1 MIQMYLLT
9 EHKEINRLTEQMCD
23 CCGGR
28 DSQGVWDG
36 RVHTATFNTENQQ
49 GCTLQ
54 HMLQCYAAAW
64 MGGEFGGEQIHAYVW
79 LRLFAVLLKLSQH
92 CSSAILQN
100 KIKRFCFIFLNC
112 TGKNSLERKVKDK
125 TSGEDCSWERE
136 GGNSSQKSFRN
147 SRNLFLSWVQVKC
160 TGLLGT
166 LSSSF

>member
-9 EHKEINRLTEQMCD
+9 EHKEIHRLTEQMCD

-64 MGGEFGGEQIHAYVW
+64 MGGEFGGEQMYVYAW
-79 LRLFAVLLKLSQH
+79 LTPFTVNYHNTVNRL
-92 CSSAILQN
+92 CSKVQ
-100 KIKRFCFIFLNC
+100 KIKKIQNLD
-112 TGKNSLERKVKDK
+112 V
-125 TSGEDCSWERE
+125 TSGQM
-136 GGNSSQKSFRN
+136 GNII
-147 SRNLFLSWVQVKC
+147 
-160 TGLLGT
+160 
-166 LSSSF
+166 